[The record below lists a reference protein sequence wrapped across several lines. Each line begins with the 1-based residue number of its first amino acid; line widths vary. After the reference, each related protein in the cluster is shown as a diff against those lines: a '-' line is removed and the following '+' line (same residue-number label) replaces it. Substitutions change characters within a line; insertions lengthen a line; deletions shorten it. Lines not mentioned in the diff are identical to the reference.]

1 MWLFF
6 QFVTHLSPTIP
17 RLSLSPILFARCVRV
32 VCAFRLPMINHAL
45 NPTLHASPRHRP
57 CRLPARPSVSC
68 ASPILVCGP
77 SGHWICFA
85 LVFPLPSIDTST
97 TQLDPLSPLSVST
110 WCALASWLPFPSP
123 SPTHAH
129 APPQRTHAPRRAH
142 TMLFLVGLV
151 GPCWPPQFGVL
162 CSFAPLSASQF
173 LLTSSPAVAHG
184 PTVAPIPCL
193 GKPPHQALLCVGSSW
208 WLGFAFSVS
217 FARGLSHR
225 LEAHTHTHDTYI
237 AIALVHTRT
246 CTLFCGLP

>member
-6 QFVTHLSPTIP
+6 QFVTHLPPTIP

-151 GPCWPPQFGVL
+151 GPCWPPAVWCVVFCCPSFGLAV
-162 CSFAPLSASQF
+162 PLDFLARGGARPHGRAHSLSWQASASGTVVCWIVLVVGFRFFRF
-173 LLTSSPAVAHG
+173 LCTRAV
-184 PTVAPIPCL
+184 T
-193 GKPPHQALLCVGSSW
+193 QVGST
-208 WLGFAFSVS
+208 
-217 FARGLSHR
+217 
-225 LEAHTHTHDTYI
+225 HTHT
-237 AIALVHTRT
+237 TRT
-246 CTLFCGLP
+246 LQSP

>member
-6 QFVTHLSPTIP
+6 QFVTHLPPTIP

-97 TQLDPLSPLSVST
+97 TQLDPLFPLERVHVV
-110 WCALASWLPFPSP
+110 CPGFLAPFPVTITNTRTCP
-123 SPTHAH
+123 PATHTRTETCAH
-129 APPQRTHAPRRAH
+129 NVIPGRPC
-142 TMLFLVGLV
+142 
-151 GPCWPPQFGVL
+151 CWPPQFGVL

-184 PTVAPIPCL
+184 PTVAPMPCV

-208 WLGFAFSVS
+208 WLGFACSVS
-217 FARGLSHR
+217 FARGLSHG
-225 LEAHTHTHDTYI
+225 LEARTHTHT
-237 AIALVHTRT
+237 TRT
-246 CTLFCGLP
+246 LQSP